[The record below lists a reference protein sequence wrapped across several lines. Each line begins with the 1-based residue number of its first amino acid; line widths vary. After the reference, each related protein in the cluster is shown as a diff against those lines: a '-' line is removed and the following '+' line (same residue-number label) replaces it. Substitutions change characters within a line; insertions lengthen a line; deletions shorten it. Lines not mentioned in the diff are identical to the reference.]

1 MGKVANCRASQ
12 ANNAPA
18 MRVWMQTVV
27 VILQRNVL
35 TVENVDGVEIS
46 V

>member
-18 MRVWMQTVV
+18 MWMQTVV

-35 TVENVDGVEIS
+35 TAENVDGVEIS